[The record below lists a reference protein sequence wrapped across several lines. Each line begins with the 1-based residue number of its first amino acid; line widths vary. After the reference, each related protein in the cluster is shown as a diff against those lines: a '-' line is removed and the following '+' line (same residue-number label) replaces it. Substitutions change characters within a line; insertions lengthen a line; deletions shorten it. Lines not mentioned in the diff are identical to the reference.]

1 MGGSLKSR
9 VPNFHGETSGPVP
22 LPVWGVG
29 RGEAGGGVGRVETGE
44 MAGPAPEGGAGESA
58 ARVKPRRLRK
68 QRRRVKDRI
77 DGKAVEADRAV
88 D

>member
-1 MGGSLKSR
+1 M
-9 VPNFHGETSGPVP
+9 P

-44 MAGPAPEGGAGESA
+44 MAGPEPEGREGESA

-77 DGKAVEADRAV
+77 DEKAVEAGRAV